1 MRVHITDL
9 IPGDQ
14 MLHDAYNNMGVHVL
28 QEGTTLRLE
37 DISKLSLHGIE
48 YVNIKPRALS
58 VSLDPLSDISESF
71 NKIKPQFNIAFDGYS
86 TLFTEAAQ
94 TGKFNESVVDDAFQ
108 PMVDSLDD
116 YTDVVSLLLLFNGKD
131 DYTYRHSIQVGML
144 SYYIADWMGY
154 SKKEAYEIGKAGYLH
169 DIGKCKISRDILDK
183 PDKLTPEEFEQV
195 KLHTI
200 YGYEIIAD
208 SMNDKVAALVALQH
222 HERDDGSGYPR
233 ALREDQIHPYAHIC
247 AVADVYSAMTT
258 NRVYQSKQQ
267 LLTVLRELYSLSFG
281 KLNGKPTHAFIQQ
294 MLPNFIG
301 KKVLLTTGE
310 SGTIVMNHPSDYFRP
325 LVKVDDQ
332 FIDLSKELHTSIQE
346 ILL

>member
-1 MRVHITDL
+1 MRVHVTDL

-14 MLHDAYNNMGVHVL
+14 IQHDAYNDKGVHVL
-28 QEGTTLRLE
+28 QEGATLRLE
-37 DISKLSLHGIE
+37 DISKLGQHGID
-48 YVNIKPRALS
+48 YVEIKPRTLS
-58 VSLDPLSDISESF
+58 LSLDPLSEISDSF
-71 NKIKPQFNIAFDGYS
+71 NKVKPQFNLAFDGCS
-86 TLFTEAAQ
+86 TLFTEASQ
-94 TGKFNESVVDDAFQ
+94 TGKFNQSVVDDVFK
-108 PMVDSLDD
+108 PLVGSLDVH
-116 YTDVVSLLLLFNGKD
+116 TDVVSLLLLFNGKD

-169 DIGKCKISRDILDK
+169 DIGKSKISRDILDK
-183 PDKLTPEEFEQV
+183 PDKLTSEEFEQV
-195 KLHTI
+195 KLHTV
-200 YGYEIIAD
+200 YGYEMISA
-208 SMNDKVAALVALQH
+208 SMNDKITAMVALQH

-233 ALREDQIHPYAHIC
+233 ALGEEQIHPYAHIC

-310 SGTIVMNHPSDYFRP
+310 SGIIVMNHPSDYFRP
-325 LVKVDDQ
+325 LVKTDDR
-332 FIDLSKELHTSIQE
+332 FIDLSKEYHTSIQE

>member
-1 MRVHITDL
+1 MRVHVTDL
-9 IPGDQ
+9 RPGDQ
-14 MLHDAYNNMGVHVL
+14 IQHDAYNDKGVHVL
-28 QEGTTLRLE
+28 QEGTTLRPE
-37 DISKLSLHGIE
+37 DISKLSQHGID
-48 YVNIKPRALS
+48 YVEIKPRTISL
-58 VSLDPLSDISESF
+58 SLDPLSEISDSF
-71 NKIKPQFNIAFDGYS
+71 NKVKPQFNLAFDGCS
-86 TLFTEAAQ
+86 TLFTEASQ
-94 TGKFNESVVDDAFQ
+94 TGKFNQSVVDDVFK
-108 PMVDSLDD
+108 PLVGSLDVH
-116 YTDVVSLLLLFNGKD
+116 TDVVSLLLLFNGQD

-183 PDKLTPEEFEQV
+183 PDKLTTEEFEKV
-195 KLHTI
+195 KLHTV
-200 YGYEIIAD
+200 YGYEMISD
-208 SMNDKVAALVALQH
+208 SMDDKITAMVALQH

-233 ALREDQIHPYAHIC
+233 ALREEQIHPYAHIC

-310 SGTIVMNHPSDYFRP
+310 SGIIVMNHPSDYFRP
-325 LVKVDDQ
+325 LVKTDDR
-332 FIDLSKELHTSIQE
+332 FIDLSKEYHTSIQE

>member
-1 MRVHITDL
+1 MRVHVTDL

-14 MLHDAYNNMGVHVL
+14 MQHDAYNTNGVHVL
-28 QEGTTLRLE
+28 QKGVTLRLE
-37 DISKLSLHGIE
+37 DISKLLQHGIDYIE
-48 YVNIKPRALS
+48 IKPRALS
-58 VSLDPLSDISESF
+58 VSLDSSSEISESYNKVKPHF
-71 NKIKPQFNIAFDGYS
+71 NLAFDGCS
-86 TLFTEAAQ
+86 TLFTEASQ
-94 TGKFNESVVDDAFQ
+94 SGKFNESVVDDVFM
-108 PMVDSLDD
+108 PLVGSLNEH
-116 YTDVVSLLLLFNGKD
+116 TDVVSLLLLFNGKD

-154 SKKEAYEIGKAGYLH
+154 SDKEAYEIGKAGYLH
-169 DIGKCKISRDILDK
+169 DIGKSKIPRDILDK
-183 PDKLTPEEFEQV
+183 PGKLTPQEYEEV

-200 YGYEIIAD
+200 YGYEMISE
-208 SMNDKVAALVALQH
+208 SMDDKVTAMVALQH
-222 HERDDGSGYPR
+222 HERDDASGYPR
-233 ALREDQIHPYAHIC
+233 ALHADQIHPYSHIC

-310 SGTIVMNHPSDYFRP
+310 SGMIVMNNPSDYFRP
-325 LVKVDDQ
+325 LVKTEDR
-332 FIDLSKELHTSIQE
+332 FIDLSKEYNTEIQE

>member
-1 MRVHITDL
+1 MRVHVTDL

-14 MLHDAYNNMGVHVL
+14 MQHDAYNSNGVHVL
-28 QEGTTLRLE
+28 HKGATLRIE
-37 DISKLSLHGIE
+37 DISKLLQHGIDYIE
-48 YVNIKPRALS
+48 ITPRALT
-58 VSLDPLSDISESF
+58 VSLDPRSEISDSF
-71 NKIKPQFNIAFDGYS
+71 DKVKPQFNLAFNGCS
-86 TLFTEAAQ
+86 TLFTEASQ
-94 TGKFNESVVDDAFQ
+94 TGKFNESVVDDVFK
-108 PMVDSLDD
+108 PLVGSLDEH
-116 YTDVVSLLLLFNGKD
+116 TDVVSLLLLFNGKD

-154 SKKEAYEIGKAGYLH
+154 SSKEAYDIGKAGYLH
-169 DIGKCKISRDILDK
+169 DIGKSKISRDILDK
-183 PDKLTPEEFEQV
+183 PGKLTPEEFEEV

-200 YGYEIIAD
+200 YGYEMISE
-208 SMNDKVAALVALQH
+208 SMDDKVTAMVALQH

-301 KKVLLTTGE
+301 KKVQLTTGE
-310 SGTIVMNHPSDYFRP
+310 SGIIVMNNPSDYFRP
-325 LVKVDDQ
+325 LVKTDDR
-332 FIDLSKELHTSIQE
+332 FIDLSKEYDTEIQE

>member
-1 MRVHITDL
+1 LRVHVTDL

-14 MLHDAYNNMGVHVL
+14 IQHDAYNDKGVHVL
-28 QEGTTLRLE
+28 QEGATLRSE
-37 DISKLSLHGIE
+37 DISKLGQHGID
-48 YVNIKPRALS
+48 YVEIKPRTLS
-58 VSLDPLSDISESF
+58 VSLDPLSEISDSF
-71 NKIKPQFNIAFDGYS
+71 NKVKPQFNLAFDGCS
-86 TLFTEAAQ
+86 TLFTEASQ
-94 TGKFNESVVDDAFQ
+94 TGKFNQSVVDDVFK
-108 PMVDSLDD
+108 PLVGSLDVH
-116 YTDVVSLLLLFNGKD
+116 TDVVSLLLLFNGKD

-169 DIGKCKISRDILDK
+169 DIGKSKISRDILDK
-183 PDKLTPEEFEQV
+183 PGKLTTEEFEKV
-195 KLHTI
+195 KLHTV
-200 YGYEIIAD
+200 YGYEMISD
-208 SMNDKVAALVALQH
+208 SMNDKITAMVALQH

-233 ALREDQIHPYAHIC
+233 ALREEQIHPYAHIC

-310 SGTIVMNHPSDYFRP
+310 SGIIVMNHPSDYFRP
-325 LVKVDDQ
+325 LVKTDDR
-332 FIDLSKELHTSIQE
+332 FIDLSKEYHTSIQE